1 MNENFSS
8 KTIFSLAFKVNHF
21 KLVVVLVLGPA
32 SEIYPEK
39 YFCWLDE
46 SEYFM
51 LSWASKIS
59 FVVAKHIYKHTNSV
73 SNMK

>member
-32 SEIYPEK
+32 SEIYPENT
-39 YFCWLDE
+39 FAD
-46 SEYFM
+46 
-51 LSWASKIS
+51 
-59 FVVAKHIYKHTNSV
+59 
-73 SNMK
+73 